1 MSAPTGTPVTAEQL
15 SAVLQS
21 VSDNTRSE
29 LIRFFIILAVVCLA
43 AISAVIWLYPK
54 WQKGTAAQRAADNQ
68 ADAKRLDQYIK
79 REALIIEVV
88 RQNTEVMAGL
98 KTVLDVNTR
107 RVDAMADKLD
117 QNTLL
122 MTQLLAQ
129 TENRTHVPVQ

>member
-1 MSAPTGTPVTAEQL
+1 MSEPVGTPVTSEQL

-21 VSDNTRSE
+21 VSENTRSE

-68 ADAKRLDQYIK
+68 ADSKRLEQYIK
-79 REALIIEVV
+79 REGLIIEVI
-88 RQNTEVMAGL
+88 RQNTDVMAGL
-98 KTVLDVNTR
+98 KAVLDANTR

-122 MTQLLAQ
+122 MTQLIAQ
-129 TENRTHVPVQ
+129 AENRAQVPVP

>member
-1 MSAPTGTPVTAEQL
+1 MSEPFSTPITTEQL

-29 LIRFFIILAVVCLA
+29 LIRFFIIFAVICLAV
-43 AISAVIWLYPK
+43 ISAIIWLYPK
-54 WQKGTAAQRAADNQ
+54 WQKGTAAQRAADNK
-68 ADAKRLDQYIK
+68 ADSQRLDQYIK

-88 RQNTEVMAGL
+88 RQNTEVMTGL

-129 TENRTHVPVQ
+129 SDNRPHTPVQ